1 MKNRSVI
8 LNIGIPA
15 SGKTTWSKEH
25 VANNPNWMRIGRD
38 DFRFMLKDQPILE
51 HKGEKLLNTLII
63 ESARK
68 ILLGGF
74 DLIIDNTHVKQSYIN
89 ETVAALTDLS
99 DISFNVFNTPLE
111 VCLERDAIREKRV
124 GEEVIMRMHKDLQV
138 LLKDFDPT
146 PIPREKRM
154 RLDYSQAWDK
164 NLPMAI
170 ISDIDGTL
178 AHMNGKRGPFDWA
191 RVGVDD
197 VDQPM
202 KMILDAH
209 YYNKSKIIIVSGRDG
224 SCRQETEQ
232 WLDENFIRYD
242 ELYMRPAGDFR
253 KDSLIKKEIFENE
266 IQGKYNVIMV
276 YDDRDQVV
284 DLWRSLGIKCAQV
297 EKGEF

>member
-1 MKNRSVI
+1 MKNRNVI

-15 SGKTTWSKEH
+15 SGKTTWSKEQ
-25 VANNPNWMRIGRD
+25 VANNPSWMRIGRD

-89 ETVAALTDLS
+89 ETVAALTDLA

-111 VCLERDAIREKRV
+111 VCLERDIIREKSV
-124 GEEVIMRMHKDLQV
+124 GEEVIRRMHKDLQV
-138 LLKDFDPT
+138 LLKNFDPT
-146 PIPREKRM
+146 PIPRKM
-154 RLDYSQAWDK
+154 RICLDYSKAW
-164 NLPMAI
+164 NEELPLAI

-178 AHMNGKRGPFDWA
+178 AHMNGKRGPFDWSK
-191 RVGVDD
+191 VGVDD
-197 VDQPM
+197 VDLPM
-202 KMILDAH
+202 KIVLDAH
-209 YYNKSKIIIVSGRDG
+209 YNDMSQIIIVSGRDG

-232 WLDENFIRYD
+232 WLDDNFIRYD

-284 DLWRSLGIKCAQV
+284 DLWRSLGLKCAQV